1 MDKFSF
7 SRFNEKRNYKSRDT
21 TGYDEYVEG
30 VEPEETMSLE
40 THIGESN
47 MGYRLVQKMGW
58 KSGTGLGKDG
68 QGRLEPVPLAL
79 KDDNMGLGR
88 WTYEVEQAQ
97 DTTDKRRQM
106 ETEKEITSDLV
117 EKYKAQAEKEDKLV
131 ETILEMNK
139 SFYCDLCDK
148 QYFKYSE
155 YDNHLNSYDHHHR
168 QRLKELKQW
177 EAGRKFGGH
186 REEEEKQKLKAAYE
200 VAVEKAYMLQ
210 RQSRRKT
217 APGFKPIGGG
227 GSTTFHRATHEMS
240 SGPAQDSA
248 GSGVKRSSEDGRKAA
263 EKKSRLSKYG
273 GLNFQSAG
281 NLVTVGDKTR
291 MDEDGKKGRGYQD
304 SVTKQEGPQPR
315 PETSTVREGS
325 PATRTQSIRTYD
337 RSSREGS
344 AENEGS
350 KFSFGFSKKKTQSQ
364 PAKSDPSEGE
374 PKKSISEGPKGAAPG
389 PPPLMSRQRELMTK
403 AFGGDS
409 DSDEEEGMELTK
421 MAVRG
426 TPRFMFHIRK

>member
-1 MDKFSF
+1 M
-7 SRFNEKRNYKSRDT
+7 
-21 TGYDEYVEG
+21 
-30 VEPEETMSLE
+30 
-40 THIGESN
+40 
-47 MGYRLVQKMGW
+47 
-58 KSGTGLGKDG
+58 
-68 QGRLEPVPLAL
+68 
-79 KDDNMGLGR
+79 
-88 WTYEVEQAQ
+88 
-97 DTTDKRRQM
+97 
-106 ETEKEITSDLV
+106 
-117 EKYKAQAEKEDKLV
+117 QAEKEDKLV

-168 QRLKELKQW
+168 QRLKDLKQW
-177 EAGRKFGGH
+177 EAGRRFGGH
-186 REEEEKQKLKAAYE
+186 REEEEKKKLRAAYE
-200 VAVEKAYMLQ
+200 VAMEKAYMRQ

-217 APGFKPIGGG
+217 APGFKPISG
-227 GSTTFHRATHEMS
+227 GSTTFQRPTPEIA

-248 GSGVKRSSEDGRKAA
+248 DTGVKRPSEDGGKAA

-273 GLNFQSAG
+273 GLKFQSAG

-291 MDEDGKKGRGYQD
+291 MDEAGKKGRGYQD
-304 SVTKQEGPQPR
+304 SMTKEEEGPPETQPR
-315 PETSTVREGS
+315 PGKSSVREGS

-344 AENEGS
+344 AEYEGS

-374 PKKSISEGPKGAAPG
+374 PKKSKSEGPKGAAPG

-409 DSDEEEGMELTK
+409 DSDEDEGMELTK

>member
-1 MDKFSF
+1 
-7 SRFNEKRNYKSRDT
+7 
-21 TGYDEYVEG
+21 
-30 VEPEETMSLE
+30 
-40 THIGESN
+40 

-304 SVTKQEGPQPR
+304 SVTKQEGPPETQPR